1 MRNASS
7 SLTVKTPYRMES
19 QVSHQCFITVDD
31 FFLECSWDEMS
42 CWSKELHLVTHCRK
56 TSCTDHVLHQTWP
69 WSITS
74 LVLYSCLLLGFSP
87 SKCIHHPFTFP
98 PNYLAIK
105 LKCHDTSI
113 HSIPVWPLPLSQTLC
128 CHIKV
133 KCKLEKHP
141 PIDGMKNRRWEFESV
156 PSSPVPWSSLM
167 AKDERVIFRVSCGT
181 LVLHTRMAA
190 SGTQDC
196 TSYLSSVIVCKEGPH
211 G

>member
-113 HSIPVWPLPLSQTLC
+113 HSIPVWPLPPLSDPLLSYKGQMQTGETSSYWRDEKQ
-128 CHIKV
+128 KV
-133 KCKLEKHP
+133 
-141 PIDGMKNRRWEFESV
+141 GVW
-156 PSSPVPWSSLM
+156 
-167 AKDERVIFRVSCGT
+167 VSTFLPGAV
-181 LVLHTRMAA
+181 VL
-190 SGTQDC
+190 S
-196 TSYLSSVIVCKEGPH
+196 H